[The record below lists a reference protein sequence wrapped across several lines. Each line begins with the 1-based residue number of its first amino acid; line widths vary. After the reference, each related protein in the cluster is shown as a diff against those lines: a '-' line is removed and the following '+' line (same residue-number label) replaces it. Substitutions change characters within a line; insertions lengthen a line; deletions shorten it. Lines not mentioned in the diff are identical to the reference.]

1 MTDYAL
7 TSAQRTYDA
16 MEPPVDEKQEAYEA
30 WLADTNVAAVV
41 REEAT
46 LFLSDPTYRGP
57 LAKMFDRTDCL
68 LCAECWID
76 RSKVYARDEWLA
88 HDKDGIIT
96 RMEGGHQ
103 EAKVHMADLHAFMTA
118 AIVGKT
124 YRGVGTMRLRELIV
138 RVAIESI
145 AQAIEGDDERL
156 MMLMEAGL

>member
-1 MTDYAL
+1 MSNHAF
-7 TSAQRTYDA
+7 TSAQRAYDA

-30 WLADTNVAAVV
+30 WLADTNVPAVV
-41 REEAT
+41 REEAA

-57 LAKMFDRTDCL
+57 LAKMFDRRDCL
-68 LCAECWID
+68 LEAECWID
-76 RSKVYARDEWLA
+76 RSKVNARDEWLA

-103 EAKVHMADLHAFMTA
+103 EAKVHMADLHAFLTA
-118 AIVGKT
+118 AIVGNARST
-124 YRGVGTMRLRELIV
+124 VTMKLRYLIAH
-138 RVAIESI
+138 VAIESI